1 MQVDHV
7 VITTIWTVLVII
19 FSIVVHEMA
28 HAYTAVAFGDPTPR
42 MQGRLSMN
50 PLAHL
55 EWFGSF
61 IIPLLTS
68 LTGGF
73 FFGWAKPVQ
82 YNPYNLQKRKV
93 AELCIALA
101 GPLSN
106 ILLAAVSAVLVSFVP
121 MTESVLHMLVL
132 LIAIN
137 IGLAIFNLI
146 PIPPLDGSKVLAFFL
161 PVSAKDWIAKQSFFT
176 WILVVVLVV
185 SVLDKPLAF
194 VVGYVTRLFLGV

>member
-1 MQVDHV
+1 MQVDHA

-42 MQGRLSMN
+42 IQGRLSMN

-68 LTGGF
+68 MTGGF

-82 YNPYNLQKRKV
+82 YNPYNLQKRKI

-101 GPLSN
+101 GPFSN
-106 ILLAAVSAVLVSFVP
+106 ILLAGVSALLVSFMP
-121 MTESVLHMLVL
+121 MAESVLRMFVL

-146 PIPPLDGSKVLAFFL
+146 PIPPLDGSKVLSFFL
-161 PVSAKDWIAKQSFFT
+161 PVRARDWIAQQSFFT

-185 SVLDKPLAF
+185 SVLDRPLAF
-194 VVGYVTRLFLGV
+194 IVGYVTRLFLGI